1 MRRGSV
7 CAVLAVFADAWD
19 SIDTYRLD
27 PSARLVLVTGAVAL
41 VAVVV
46 DIIWLRARHV
56 VTIVHEGG
64 HALTALVT
72 GRRLTGIKLHSNT
85 SGLTLSVG
93 KPRGPGMVATA
104 FAGYVSPALVG
115 LVGVV
120 LLALEQV
127 TVMLWAATVVLI
139 LMLVMVRN
147 AYGAVALVVTGA
159 VVVGV
164 SLYTEPE
171 VQAAFAYGMT
181 WFLLLGSVRPVNE
194 LRRQRRRQPGAPTDA
209 DTLARLT
216 RLPGSAWVSLFGL
229 VNLVALGGGAYLLLT

>member
-1 MRRGSV
+1 
-7 CAVLAVFADAWD
+7 VFAVYADALD

-41 VAVVV
+41 VAVLVDVV
-46 DIIWLRARHV
+46 WLRARHV

-64 HALTALVT
+64 HALVALLT

-115 LVGVV
+115 LIGVV
-120 LLALEQV
+120 LLAFEQV
-127 TVMLWAATVVLI
+127 TVMLWAATVVLV

-147 AYGAVALVVTGA
+147 AYGALALLVTGA

-164 SLYTEPE
+164 SFFTEPE

-216 RLPGSAWVSLFGL
+216 RVPGSAWVGVFGL
-229 VNLVALGGGAYLLLT
+229 INLAALAGGGYLLIT